1 MFKAYTDTYRGYCG
15 SSYCTGTVTCRTRD
29 TYAHI
34 LLFLEKYTLM
44 WTYRSPQYSQWYK
57 CSYFYDTV
65 YCTCRLHTH
74 DECLFQASNST
85 NSPKLTKFYGL
96 TKSHRAP
103 GLLYYGNLRNQKL
116 VETYELF
123 ITHTDSCNCWATD
136 KVWGYMGLHGVTC
149 FSKSGVWIDACC
161 SLGFLAAAS
170 AGRPDVQYHTGRRS
184 RKSRVKSNWQQFFKK
199 NDSIIPQKSPLS
211 QNSWKYGFGVS

>member
-44 WTYRSPQYSQWYK
+44 HTASAPSNYK
-57 CSYFYDTV
+57 I
-65 YCTCRLHTH
+65 TH
-74 DECLFQASNST
+74 QPPHSLFQGSSRLDPPNLASVSLGVKHR
-85 NSPKLTKFYGL
+85 PAHPVELTETVKIL
-96 TKSHRAP
+96 RQLEKSKTGR
-103 GLLYYGNLRNQKL
+103 NLRAIYNPYRQL
-116 VETYELF
+116 VGVYF
-123 ITHTDSCNCWATD
+123 NCWATD